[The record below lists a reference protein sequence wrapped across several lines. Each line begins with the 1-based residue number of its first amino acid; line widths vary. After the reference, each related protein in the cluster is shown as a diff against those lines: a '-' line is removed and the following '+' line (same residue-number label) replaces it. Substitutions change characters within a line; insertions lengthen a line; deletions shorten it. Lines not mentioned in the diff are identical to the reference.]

1 MESQNTDRLN
11 RDSQEI
17 DRSIMDKRSH
27 PIRIVIAD
35 DHPIFRDGLRRLLES
50 EGDMKV
56 VGEACDGLEAVKLAT
71 AIKPDILL
79 LDLAMPHHTGLD
91 ALRDLNSNGGA
102 AGAVRIILLTA
113 AVEKKQVVEA
123 LQLGARGVVLKDSA
137 TQLLLKSIHAVMA
150 GEYWVGRDS
159 VSNLVQ
165 YLRNLMQS
173 TNEESKQKK
182 FGLTPRE
189 LEIVSAV
196 VAGYSNREIAEYFKI
211 SEDTV
216 KHHLSNIFDKLGVST
231 RLELALFAVNQGLPL
246 KTIV

>member
-1 MESQNTDRLN
+1 MDNPIK
-11 RDSQEI
+11 DSPIKDSPIKDSPALQ
-17 DRSIMDKRSH
+17 KRSH

-35 DHPIFRDGLRRLLES
+35 DHPIFRDGLRRLLEAES
-50 EGDMKV
+50 DMKV
-56 VGEACDGLEAVKLAT
+56 VGEACDGREAVKLAT
-71 AIKPDILL
+71 EIKPDILL

-91 ALRDLNSNGGA
+91 ALRDLNTSG

-113 AVEKKQVVEA
+113 AVEKKQMVEA

-196 VAGYSNREIAEYFKI
+196 VAGYANREIAEYFKI

>member
-1 MESQNTDRLN
+1 MNKPIM
-11 RDSQEI
+11 DSQQWIGNE
-17 DRSIMDKRSH
+17 MEKRVH

-56 VGEACDGLEAVKLAT
+56 VGEACDGREAVKLASE
-71 AIKPDILL
+71 IKPDILL

-91 ALRDLNSNGGA
+91 ALRDLNTGGGA
-102 AGAVRIILLTA
+102 VSSVRIILLTA

-159 VSNLVQ
+159 V
-165 YLRNLMQS
+165 
-173 TNEESKQKK
+173 
-182 FGLTPRE
+182 
-189 LEIVSAV
+189 
-196 VAGYSNREIAEYFKI
+196 
-211 SEDTV
+211 
-216 KHHLSNIFDKLGVST
+216 
-231 RLELALFAVNQGLPL
+231 
-246 KTIV
+246 

>member
-1 MESQNTDRLN
+1 
-11 RDSQEI
+11 
-17 DRSIMDKRSH
+17 MDKHSNL
-27 PIRIVIAD
+27 IRIVIAD

-56 VGEACDGLEAVKLAT
+56 IGEACDGHEAVKLAGEL
-71 AIKPDILL
+71 KPDVLL

-91 ALRDLNSNGGA
+91 ALRDLSNQGQGGA

-113 AVEKKQVVEA
+113 AVEKKQIVEA

-137 TQLLLKSIHAVMA
+137 TQLLLKSIRAVMS

-173 TNEESKQKK
+173 THEETKQKK

-196 VAGYSNREIAEYFKI
+196 VAGYANREIAEYFKI

-231 RLELALFAVNQGLPL
+231 RLELALFAVNQGLPI
-246 KTIV
+246 KTII